1 MKMLSKFTAVA
12 LALTML
18 LSLAACGGN
27 AKPSG
32 GNEAEATKAEVKDQK
47 NGSGKKVVVGFSQIG
62 AESEWRTAN
71 TKSIKDA
78 CEEAGFELKFSD
90 ALQKQENQIKAIR
103 SFIAQKVDYIALAPV
118 VETGWDTVLKEVADA
133 KIPLILVDRSVKTAD
148 GKDDLWITRVGENFY
163 EEGKNLAEWVKN
175 NEEKL
180 GFKGKDTVNVYQLE
194 GTVGSGAAID
204 RGQAWVDTMEGTK
217 FKTIKSQTGDF
228 TRAKGQEVMESWLKS
243 DKGKI
248 DLIYAHNDDMALG
261 AISAIEAAGLNP
273 GVDIKIVSI
282 DGVKG
287 AFEAM
292 IAGKLNC
299 VAECSPLTG
308 PVLVQTISDLEA
320 GKEVPKLT
328 YAKEEV
334 FPAEKAAEIL
344 PSRQY

>member
-1 MKMLSKFTAVA
+1 MNKFSKVVGLAVA
-12 LALTML
+12 MAMT
-18 LSLAACGGN
+18 LSFAACGKSTDTG
-27 AKPSG
+27 AAGGTKPAG
-32 GNEAEATKAEVKDQK
+32 
-47 NGSGKKVVVGFSQIG
+47 GKKIVVGFAQVG

-71 TKSIKDA
+71 TKSVKDA
-78 CEEAGFELKFSD
+78 FEKAGFELKFSD
-90 ALQKQENQIKAIR
+90 AQQKQENQIKAIR

-133 KIPLILVDRSVKTAD
+133 KIPLILVDRSVKTTD
-148 GKDDLWITRVGENFY
+148 GKDDLWVTRVGENFY
-163 EEGKNLAEWVKN
+163 EEGKNLAQWVKDN
-175 NEEKL
+175 QEKL
-180 GFKGKDTVNVYQLE
+180 GFKDKSEVNVYQLE
-194 GTVGSGAAID
+194 GTVGSGAAVD
-204 RGQAWVDTMEGTK
+204 RGKAWADTMKDSK
-217 FKTIKSQTGDF
+217 FKLVKSQTGDF

-243 DKGKI
+243 DKGKV
-248 DLIYAHNDDMALG
+248 DLVFAHNDDMALG
-261 AISAIEAAGLNP
+261 AISAIEAAGLKP

-308 PVLVQTISDLEA
+308 PKLVETINDLAA
-320 GKEVPKLT
+320 GKKVEKVV

-334 FPAEKAAEIL
+334 FPAEKAKEVL

>member
-1 MKMLSKFTAVA
+1 MNKFSKVIGLAVA
-12 LALTML
+12 MAMTI
-18 LSLAACGGN
+18 SLAACG
-27 AKPSG
+27 KS
-32 GNEAEATKAEVKDQK
+32 AETGAAADGTKSA
-47 NGSGKKVVVGFSQIG
+47 SGKKVVVGFAQIG

-78 CEEAGFELKFSD
+78 FEKAGFELKFSD
-90 ALQKQENQIKAIR
+90 AQQKQENQIKAIR

-148 GKDDLWITRVGENFY
+148 GKDDLWVTRVGENFY
-163 EEGKNLAEWVKN
+163 EEGKNLAQWVKD

-180 GFKGKDTVNVYQLE
+180 GFKDKAEVKVYQLE
-194 GTVGSGAAID
+194 GTVGSGAAVD
-204 RGQAWVDTMEGTK
+204 RGKAWADTMKDSK
-217 FKTIKSQTGDF
+217 FKMIKSQTGDF

-243 DKGKI
+243 DKGNI
-248 DLIYAHNDDMALG
+248 DLVFAHNDDMALG
-261 AISAIEAAGLNP
+261 AISAIEAAGLKP
-273 GVDIKIVSI
+273 GTDIKIVSI

-308 PVLVQTISDLEA
+308 PKLVETINDLVA
-320 GKEVPKLT
+320 GKKVEKVV
-328 YAKEEV
+328 YAKEGV
-334 FPAEKAAEIL
+334 FPAEKAKEVL